1 MSQIVP
7 VGTGE
12 GEGMAR
18 ATKRRKSRRAARSG
32 PAGSPGGEFP
42 PGSSCYV
49 WPRGPGGCEKTI
61 NLALQG
67 GGAHGAFTWGVLD
80 KLLEDGRIA
89 IDGISA
95 TSAGAINAA
104 LLAQGLMAG
113 GPDGARQ
120 QLHEF
125 WQGISEQSSQALA
138 FLGFFDSL
146 SSGWNRDWSP
156 GHLMFD
162 LASRLWSP
170 YQLNPFGYNPLRELL
185 QQTIDVERIRA
196 CDTVKLF
203 ISATNVETGKI
214 RVFDHR
220 EVTVDAILAS
230 ACLPQIFHAVE
241 IDGQHYWDGGY
252 MGNPAMFP
260 LIYNCDSRDIVIIR
274 INPIVRKGVP
284 QTGRDIVNRLN
295 EITFNSSLMRE
306 MRAIAFVTRLI
317 DEGKIAAGEM
327 KRMLI
332 HMIEADELMVDF
344 GVASKLNPDWQFLC
358 HLRDMGRERARHWIE
373 STIGRLG
380 RESTIDIGEE
390 FL

>member
-1 MSQIVP
+1 
-7 VGTGE
+7 
-12 GEGMAR
+12 MAR
-18 ATKRRKSRRAARSG
+18 AAKRRKTGGIAKGRPRAG
-32 PAGSPGGEFP
+32 DLPAGA
-42 PGSSCYV
+42 SCYV

-80 KLLEDGRIA
+80 RLLEDGRIA

-113 GPDGARQ
+113 GPEGARQ
-120 QLHEF
+120 QLHAF
-125 WQGISEQSSQALA
+125 WQDISEQSSHVLS
-138 FLGFFDSL
+138 FLGLFDGFSP
-146 SSGWNRDWSP
+146 GWNRDWSP
-156 GHLMFD
+156 GHLWFD
-162 LASRLWSP
+162 LASRLLSP

-185 QQTIDVERIRA
+185 QRTIDVDRIRA

-220 EVTVDAILAS
+220 ELTVDAILAS
-230 ACLPQIFHAVE
+230 ACLPQVFHAVE
-241 IDGQHYWDGGY
+241 IDGQYYWDGGY

-260 LIYNCDSRDIVIIR
+260 LIYNCDCRDIVIIR
-274 INPIVRKGVP
+274 INPIVRRGLP

-317 DEGKIAAGEM
+317 DDGKIAPGEM

-332 HMIEADELMVDF
+332 HMIEADELMVEY

-358 HLRDMGRERARHWIE
+358 HLRDVGRARAERWIKA
-373 STIGRLG
+373 TIGRLG
-380 RESTIDIGEE
+380 VESTIDIAEE